1 MYEVDS
7 MYPRYIAFSLL
18 LFKHLLFATKTA
30 KFLTEIQNA
39 FSASPESQIIRS
51 RASLVAQMVKNL
63 PVNVGDLSSI
73 PGSGRTPGEGVV
85 PLQYGCLENSKDRGA
100 WQGTVHGVAKESDM
114 TE

>member
-1 MYEVDS
+1 

-30 KFLTEIQNA
+30 KFLIEIQNA

-51 RASLVAQMVKNL
+51 RAFLVAQMVKNL

-73 PGSGRTPGEGVV
+73 PGSGRTPGEGNGN
-85 PLQYGCLENSKDRGA
+85 PLQYFLPEES
-100 WQGTVHGVAKESDM
+100 HGQKSLAGYSPWGRKRVGHD
-114 TE
+114 